1 MKRVLLC
8 IVITMSKLYCYGQG
22 IDNIWMFGYASY
34 AGIPFG
40 GMEMNFGSGSM
51 VLNYQ
56 PRPMNMG
63 MTSVTHC
70 DSAGNVLFYCNGA
83 YIANAQ
89 DDTMMN
95 GSGLSP
101 SYYTDVEGPFGLF
114 IPQAALAIPWPGS
127 ASKFY
132 LFHNTVDDSI
142 AYSYRTYYSEI
153 DMSLDGGLGA
163 VTSKNNVLYADTL
176 LYGHLTAVKHAN
188 GRDWWV
194 VFHGG
199 KNDKYFIYLVNPA
212 GVHLHNI
219 QQIGGVLY
227 AQQGQGCFSPDGSR
241 YALYDHRNDLHLL
254 DFDRCAG
261 IFSNHLHVAINDSA
275 HGGGV
280 AFSAS
285 SKLLYVSSTKYVY
298 QFDLEAANIPAT
310 QTTVAVWDGY
320 YSPNP
325 PAATTFYLA
334 QLAPDNKIYISSTN
348 GVLSMH
354 VIEYPDS
361 LGLACNVCQHC
372 ISLPAYNFTT
382 IPNHPNYHLGALGS
396 SICDSLP
403 TDIGGLVKSTA
414 EEIVLFPNPV
424 KDILYVRNQAS
435 NTQKE
440 IRIYNSLL
448 QQVSIPV
455 SLINQGEYFEV
466 NTSGILPGVYF
477 LEILTEKGKV
487 LKRFVKG

>member
-1 MKRVLLC
+1 
-8 IVITMSKLYCYGQG
+8 MSKLYCYGQG

-40 GMEMNFGSGSM
+40 GMELNFMSGSM
-51 VLNYQ
+51 VLTYR
-56 PRPMNMG
+56 PKPMNMST
-63 MTSVTHC
+63 TSVTHC
-70 DSAGNVLFYCNGA
+70 DTAGNVLFYSNGA
-83 YIANAQ
+83 YIANAH

-95 GSGLSP
+95 GSELSP
-101 SYYTDVEGPFGLF
+101 SWYTNVVGWDGLF
-114 IPQAALAIPWPGS
+114 IPQAALAIPHPGFP
-127 ASKFY
+127 SKYF
-132 LFHNTVDDSI
+132 LFHNTVDDSV

-176 LYGHLTAVKHAN
+176 LYGHLTAVKHGN

-199 KNDKYFIYLVNPA
+199 KNDKYFIYLVDPS
-212 GVHLHNI
+212 GIHLHNI
-219 QQIGGVLY
+219 QHIGGILY
-227 AQQGQGCFSPDGSR
+227 AQQGQVCFSPDGSR
-241 YALYDHRNDLHLL
+241 YALYDHLNDLHLL

-261 IFSNHLHVAINDSA
+261 VLSNHLHVAINDSMIG
-275 HGGGV
+275 GGGV

-285 SKLLYVSSTKYVY
+285 SQVLYVASTKYVY

-310 QTTVAVWDGY
+310 QTTVAVWDGH
-320 YSPNP
+320 YSPSP
-325 PAATTFYLA
+325 PAATVFYLA
-334 QLAPDNKIYISSTN
+334 QLAPDNKIYISSQN

-354 VIEYPDS
+354 VIEHPDS

-372 ISLPAYNFTT
+372 IALPAVNGTT

-403 TDIGGLVKSTA
+403 TDIGDLVKSTA

-424 KDILYVRNQAS
+424 KDILYVRNQVT

-440 IRIYNSLL
+440 VRIYNSLL

-466 NTSGILPGVYF
+466 NTSGLLPGVYF
-477 LEILTEKGKV
+477 LEIITEKGKV